1 MKFDVYFAIQT
12 KKGLKPGVTPEPREW
27 SWIVDNILKNPNWNK
42 QIDEYRETHNIELKT
57 SLPSINFVG
66 RSVASRQN
74 ADMIPTQLV
83 MIDIDHL
90 NRTPKQ
96 FWDDIHLLVS
106 HEWLCD
112 HLMLAHVSPGGEGVH
127 LFFKSF
133 GFATLL
139 ENMNYINE
147 EFFDFDQFGEYD
159 VKVHD
164 FARVSFAFKYDEILF
179 ENAELI
185 LNTEPE
191 LGDSLVNAAF
201 VPLEKRELFP
211 EQAEKKVAK
220 KKDPNTPPELNDTL
234 IKTYREKL
242 YRTVEIGTIVDKYV
256 EVKGAPSEGEVH
268 NYYNDLVKNFR
279 HITSND
285 RTWLLAILPRFGHTA
300 EECWSQIR
308 SITKVQSMSKMPYEF
323 WKFLVDNGY
332 YTRREEDA
340 EAYRKYMMS
349 EENDEDK
356 DLPTLPPVF
365 REFVKAAPKDFRVS
379 TINALMSILGFLS
392 TYVKA
397 KYPYDDRWHT
407 TSFFSIIYAPAS
419 TGKGFVERLLE
430 KLLPMVKLRD
440 EVQSIRENIYLRVIQ
455 RKGANEK
462 APEMPHTSIRIIP
475 AKCSEAE
482 FLEKQRDN
490 HGAHMFTFA
499 AEMDSWAKGEKA
511 AGGNKSDMIRV
522 AWDNGEYGQQFKSA
536 NTFRGK
542 VNLYWNVLITGTI
555 AQVNS
560 YFKNVENGL
569 VTRCCYTTIDNQQ
582 FQLAQVWKKIPSK
595 GLEIIRNYVERCDR
609 NTYETPCSVDIEEA
623 YHMNEEEFDN
633 NIDWRFRFKEKQEV
647 DMSWIM
653 PVIDEF
659 EKEQCESAALAVD
672 NARDTFRKRVGVR
685 GFRLALLCTTLYPK
699 VGTREKSI
707 ICKFVAWWMRKDI
720 ESSLQLWAQKYNE
733 VAEPERGFYNRNI
746 YALLGDE
753 FTKNDLYVVCKKE
766 GIKTRLS
773 QILYQWKKSKHIEE
787 DKENHKYKKVN
798 DKKRP

>member
-1 MKFDVYFAIQT
+1 MKFDVYFAINT
-12 KKGLKPGVTPEPREW
+12 PKGLKPGVTPEPRDW
-27 SWIVDNILKNPNWNK
+27 GWIVQNILKNENWCK
-42 QIDEYRETHNIELKT
+42 RIDEYRATHNKELKT

-74 ADMIPTQLV
+74 ADMEPTQLF
-83 MIDIDHL
+83 MIDVDHMKV
-90 NRTPKQ
+90 TPQ
-96 FWDDIHLLVS
+96 QMWDDIQHLVS

-127 LFFKSF
+127 FFFKSF
-133 GFATLL
+133 GFPTLL
-139 ENMNYINE
+139 ENMNYVNE
-147 EFFDFDQFGEYD
+147 NFFEFDQWGDYD

-179 ENAELI
+179 ENVMLLVEP
-185 LNTEPE
+185 TEDQ
-191 LGDSLVNAAF
+191 LGTSIVNDAF
-201 VPLEKRELFP
+201 LPLEQRDMFGQGEPANKPKKRKP
-211 EQAEKKVAK
+211 Q
-220 KKDPNTPPELNDTL
+220 DPPELNDTL

-242 YRTVEIGTIVDKYV
+242 YRSVPIGTIVDKYV

-268 NYYNDLVKNFR
+268 NYYNEMVKNFR
-279 HITSND
+279 HITSNNQ
-285 RTWLLAILPRFGHTA
+285 TWLLAILPRFGHTA

-308 SITKVQSMSKMPYEF
+308 SITKVNTMSRMEYDF
-323 WKFLVDNGY
+323 WKFLADNGFY
-332 YTRREEDA
+332 VKSEKDA
-340 EAYRKYMMS
+340 SAYREYMMG
-349 EENDEDK
+349 EARNDLK
-356 DLPTLPPVF
+356 DMPTLPPVF
-365 REFVKAAPKDFRVS
+365 REFVQAAPKDFRVS
-379 TINALMSILGFLS
+379 VINALMAVLGFLS

-407 TSFFSIIYAPAS
+407 CSFFSIIYAPAS

-430 KLLPMVKLRD
+430 LLLPMVKIRD
-440 EVQSIRENIYLRVIQ
+440 EVEAIRENIYLRVIQ
-455 RKGANEK
+455 RKGANDK

-542 VNLYWNVLITGTI
+542 VPLYWNVLITGTI

-569 VTRCCYTTIDNQQ
+569 VTRCCYTTIENQQ
-582 FQLAQVWKKIPSK
+582 FQLAQVWKKIPKK
-595 GLEIIRNYVERCDR
+595 GLEIIKNYVERCDH
-609 NTYETPCSVDIEEA
+609 NTYETPCTVDIEEA
-623 YHMNEEEFDN
+623 YHLDEEEFDEK
-633 NIDWRFRFKEKQEV
+633 IDWRFRFKEKVEV

-653 PVIDEF
+653 PVLDAF
-659 EKEQCESAALAVD
+659 QKEQCEQAALAVD
-672 NARDTFRKRVGVR
+672 NARDTFRRRVGVR

-699 VGTREKSI
+699 IGNREKKI
-707 ICKFVAWWMRKDI
+707 ICGFVAWWMRQDI
-720 ESSLQLWAQKYNE
+720 EHSMMLWAQKYNE
-733 VAEPERGFYNRNI
+733 VAEPEKGFYNRNI
-746 YALLGDE
+746 YAQLNDD
-753 FTKNDLYVVCKKE
+753 FTKNDLYVVCKRE
-766 GIKTRLS
+766 GIKTRLN
-773 QILYQWKKSKHIEE
+773 QILYQWKKSKHIEVN
-787 DKENHKYKKVN
+787 KETGTYRKIHEKK
-798 DKKRP
+798 